1 MEKPDFGTR
10 FQFPENIH
18 VEYDGAVGSIQ
29 NEIAV
34 RMAEK
39 YEDFVV
45 KQIAM
50 EARAEGVSDLTVLNK
65 KAILDAIKKQIPQKP
80 VDKDDREMYGHCA
93 VCRKL
98 VHIGEDYCDQC
109 GQAIDWEEA

>member
-1 MEKPDFGTR
+1 MERPDFGTR
-10 FQFPENIH
+10 FQFLENIH

-65 KAILDAIKKQIPQKP
+65 EAILNAIKKQIPQKP
-80 VDKDDREMYGHCA
+80 VDKDDWKVYGHCL

>member
-18 VEYDGAVGSIQ
+18 VEYDGVVGSIQ

-45 KQIAM
+45 QQISM
-50 EARAEGVSDLTVLNK
+50 EARAEGISDITVLNK
-65 KAILDAIKKQIPQKP
+65 EAILDAIKKRIPQKP
-80 VDKDDREMYGHCA
+80 WYWVEEDSEGLACPACHMGVTVDHGRIKDTFC
-93 VCRKL
+93 
-98 VHIGEDYCDQC
+98 
-109 GQAIDWEEA
+109 